1 MKYRKFGSLDW
12 NVSEI
17 GLGCWQIGA
26 DWGEVRED
34 KAKEVLKSSFENGV
48 NFFDTADVYGMGRS
62 EKFVGE
68 FIKSVSERI
77 YVATKAGRQINPH
90 VAEGYYNKELM
101 ESYVDQSLSNLNVET
116 IDLLQ
121 MHCPP
126 TEVYSS
132 DHTFDMLDHLV
143 SKGKIQHYGFSVQT
157 VDEALACIK
166 RPNTKSIQ
174 VIFNIFRQKP
184 AEKLF
189 EIAKEK
195 KVAIIV
201 RVPLA
206 SGLLTGK
213 FSKDSSF
220 APDDHRNYNINGD
233 AFDVGETFSG
243 VNFNKA
249 LDAVEDLKNIL
260 PTEITLSQL
269 SLRWILMHDAVSVV
283 IPGAKNKDH
292 VNLNTSSSNI
302 NDISSLMDKISNIY
316 TEYFFDDVHHR
327 W

>member
-1 MKYRKFGSLDW
+1 MKKRKFGKLDW
-12 NVSEI
+12 EVSEI

-26 DWGEVRED
+26 DWGNVSED
-34 KAKEVLKSSFENGV
+34 NAKEVLKSSFENGV

-90 VAEGYYNKELM
+90 VAEGYYDKALM

-132 DHTFDMLDHLV
+132 DKTFEMLDYLV
-143 SKGKIQHYGFSVQT
+143 NKGKIQNYGFSVQT
-157 VDEALACIK
+157 VDEALECVK

-184 AEKLF
+184 AEELF
-189 EIAKEK
+189 KIAKEK
-195 KVAIIV
+195 EIAIIV

-213 FSKDSSF
+213 FNKDSSF

-243 VNFNKA
+243 VNFTKA
-249 LDAVEDLKNIL
+249 LQAVDDLKNIL
-260 PTEITLSQL
+260 PDGMTLSQL
-269 SLRWILMHDAVSVV
+269 SLKWILMHDAVTVV
-283 IPGAKNKDH
+283 IPGAKNKGH
-292 VNLNTSSSNI
+292 VNLNTSSSEI
-302 NDISSLMDKISNIY
+302 EDISSLMNQINSVY
-316 TEYFFDDVHHR
+316 TKYFYDDVHHR

>member
-26 DWGEVRED
+26 DWGEVSED

-48 NFFDTADVYGMGRS
+48 NFFDTANVYGMGRS

-260 PTEITLSQL
+260 PTDITLSQL

-302 NDISSLMDKISNIY
+302 NEISFLMDKISNIY

>member
-34 KAKEVLKSSFENGV
+34 KAKEVLKSSFDNGV

-101 ESYVDQSLSNLNVET
+101 EYYVDQSLSNLNVET

-302 NDISSLMDKISNIY
+302 NEISSLMDKISNIY

>member
-249 LDAVEDLKNIL
+249 LDAVEDLKSIL
-260 PTEITLSQL
+260 PTDITLSQL

-302 NDISSLMDKISNIY
+302 NEISSLMDKISNIY

>member
-1 MKYRKFGSLDW
+1 MKFRKFGSLDW
-12 NVSEI
+12 KISEI

-26 DWGEVRED
+26 DWGNVSED
-34 KAKEVLKSSFENGV
+34 KAIEVLKSSFENGV
-48 NFFDTADVYGMGRS
+48 NFYDTADVYGDGRS
-62 EKFVGE
+62 EKLVGK
-68 FIKSVSERI
+68 FIKSISDRV
-77 YVATKAGRQINPH
+77 YVATKAGRRINPH
-90 VAEGYYNKELM
+90 VATGYFDKAQM
-101 ESYVDQSLSNLNVET
+101 ESFVDRSLYNLNIET

-132 DHTFDMLDHLV
+132 NHTFEMLDYLIG
-143 SKGKIQHYGFSVQT
+143 KGKIQNYGFSVETIDQ
-157 VDEALACIK
+157 ALECIK
-166 RPNTKSIQ
+166 RPNTKSVQ

-213 FSKDSSF
+213 FKKDSFF
-220 APDDHRNYNINGD
+220 ASDDHRNYNIKGE
-233 AFDVGETFSG
+233 AFDIGETFSG
-243 VNFNKA
+243 VNFDKA
-249 LDAVEDLKNIL
+249 LEAVNELKNIL
-260 PTEITLSQL
+260 PAGITLSQL
-269 SLRWILMHDAVSVV
+269 SLKWILMHDAVSVV

-292 VNLNTSSSNI
+292 VDLNTSSSELKEV
-302 NDISSLMDKISNIY
+302 SSLMNEINSIY
-316 TEYFFDDVHHR
+316 TKYFFNDVHHR

>member
-12 NVSEI
+12 NVSEV

-26 DWGEVRED
+26 DWGNVTED
-34 KAKEVLKSSFENGV
+34 SAQEILKSSFENGV

-90 VAEGYYNKELM
+90 VAEGYYDKALM

-132 DHTFDMLDHLV
+132 DKSFEMLDYLV
-143 SKGKIQHYGFSVQT
+143 GKGKIQNYGFSVQT
-157 VDEALACIK
+157 VDEALECIK

-189 EIAKEK
+189 QIAKEK
-195 KVAIIV
+195 KIAIIV

-213 FSKDSSF
+213 FNKDSSF
-220 APDDHRNYNINGD
+220 TPDDHRNYNINGD

-243 VNFNKA
+243 VNFNEA
-249 LDAVEDLKNIL
+249 LEAVKELKNLL
-260 PTEITLSQL
+260 PDGITLSQL
-269 SLRWILMHDAVSVV
+269 SLKWILMHDAVTVA
-283 IPGAKNKDH
+283 IPGAKNKEH
-292 VNLNTSSSNI
+292 VDLNTSSSGLDEVSPLMNQI
-302 NDISSLMDKISNIY
+302 NSIY
-316 TEYFFDDVHHR
+316 TKYFYDDVHHR

>member
-26 DWGEVRED
+26 DWGEVSED

-68 FIKSVSERI
+68 FIKSISERI

-260 PTEITLSQL
+260 PTDITLSQL

-302 NDISSLMDKISNIY
+302 NEISSLMDKISNIY

>member
-12 NVSEI
+12 NVSEV

-26 DWGEVRED
+26 DWGNVTED
-34 KAKEVLKSSFENGV
+34 SAQEILKSSYENGV

-68 FIKSVSERI
+68 FLKSVSERI

-90 VAEGYYNKELM
+90 VAEGYYDKALM

-132 DHTFDMLDHLV
+132 DKTFEMLDYLV
-143 SKGKIQHYGFSVQT
+143 NKGKIQNYGFSVQT
-157 VDEALACIK
+157 VDEALECVK

-184 AEKLF
+184 AEELF
-189 EIAKEK
+189 KIAKEK
-195 KVAIIV
+195 EIAIIV

-213 FSKDSSF
+213 FNKDSSF

-243 VNFNKA
+243 VNFTKA
-249 LDAVEDLKNIL
+249 LEAVDDLKNIL
-260 PTEITLSQL
+260 PDGMTLSQL
-269 SLRWILMHDAVSVV
+269 SLKWILMHDAVTVV
-283 IPGAKNKDH
+283 IPGAKNKEH
-292 VNLNTSSSNI
+292 VNLNTSSSEI
-302 NDISSLMDKISNIY
+302 EDISSLMNQINSVY
-316 TEYFFDDVHHR
+316 TKYFYDDVHHR

>member
-26 DWGEVRED
+26 DWGEVSED

-132 DHTFDMLDHLV
+132 GDTFEMLDYLV
-143 SKGKIQHYGFSVQT
+143 SKGKIQNYGFSVQT
-157 VDEALACIK
+157 VDEALECIK
-166 RPNTKSIQ
+166 FPHTKSIQ
-174 VIFNIFRQKP
+174 VIFNLFRQKP

-189 EIAKEK
+189 HIAKEK
-195 KVAIIV
+195 KIAIIV

-213 FSKDSSF
+213 FSKESSF
-220 APDDHRNYNINGD
+220 SPDDHRNYNINGD

-243 VNFNKA
+243 VNYNKA
-249 LDAVEDLKNIL
+249 LEAVDDLKKII
-260 PTEITLSQL
+260 PTGITLSQL

-283 IPGAKNKDH
+283 IPGAKNKNH
-292 VNLNTSSSNI
+292 VNSNTSSSEVNE
-302 NDISSLMDKISNIY
+302 ISSLMSEIQNIY
-316 TEYFFDDVHHR
+316 TKYFFDDVHHR

>member
-12 NVSEI
+12 NVSEV

-26 DWGEVRED
+26 DWGNVTED
-34 KAKEVLKSSFENGV
+34 KAQEILKSSFENGV

-90 VAEGYYNKELM
+90 VAKGYYDKDLM

-132 DHTFDMLDHLV
+132 DHTFEMLDYLV
-143 SKGKIQHYGFSVQT
+143 SKGKIQNYGFSVQT
-157 VDEALACIK
+157 VDEALECIK

-189 EIAKEK
+189 KIAKEK

-213 FSKDSSF
+213 FNKDSSF

-249 LDAVEDLKNIL
+249 LDAVEDLKNIYQKG
-260 PTEITLSQL
+260 ITLSQL
-269 SLRWILMHDAVSVV
+269 SLKWILMHDAVSVV

-292 VNLNTSSSNI
+292 VGLNTSSSNL
-302 NDISSLMDKISNIY
+302 DEISSLMNEINSVY
-316 TEYFFDDVHHR
+316 TKYFFDDVHHR

>member
-26 DWGEVRED
+26 DWGEVSED
-34 KAKEVLKSSFENGV
+34 KAKEVLKSSLENGV

-68 FIKSVSERI
+68 FIKSLSERI

-166 RPNTKSIQ
+166 RLNTKSIQ

-260 PTEITLSQL
+260 PTDITLSQL

-302 NDISSLMDKISNIY
+302 NEISSLMEKISNIY

>member
-1 MKYRKFGSLDW
+1 MKYRKFGPLDW
-12 NVSEI
+12 NVSEV

-26 DWGEVRED
+26 DWGNVTED
-34 KAKEVLKSSFENGV
+34 SAQEILKSSYENGV

-62 EKFVGE
+62 EKFVGD
-68 FIKSVSERI
+68 FLKSVSDRI

-90 VAEGYYNKELM
+90 VAEGYYDKALM
-101 ESYVDQSLSNLNVET
+101 ESYVDQSLLNLNVET

-132 DHTFDMLDHLV
+132 DNTFEMLDYLV
-143 SKGKIQHYGFSVQT
+143 SKGKIQNYGFSVQT
-157 VDEALACIK
+157 VDEALECIK

-189 EIAKEK
+189 KIAKEK

-213 FSKDSSF
+213 FNKDSSF

-249 LDAVEDLKNIL
+249 LEAVDELKNIL
-260 PTEITLSQL
+260 PEGITLSQL
-269 SLRWILMHDAVSVV
+269 SLKWILMHDAVSIV

-292 VNLNTSSSNI
+292 VALNTSASELNE
-302 NDISSLMDKISNIY
+302 ISSLMNEINSVY
-316 TEYFFDDVHHR
+316 TKYFFDDVHHR

>member
-12 NVSEI
+12 NVSEVS
-17 GLGCWQIGA
+17 LGCWQIGA
-26 DWGEVRED
+26 DWGNVSED
-34 KAKEVLKSSFENGV
+34 SAQEILKSSFENGV

-68 FIKSVSERI
+68 FLKSVSEKI

-90 VAEGYYNKELM
+90 LAEGYYDKVLM

-132 DHTFDMLDHLV
+132 DKTFEMLDYLV
-143 SKGKIQHYGFSVQT
+143 SKGKIQNYGFSVQT
-157 VDEALACIK
+157 VDEALECIK

-184 AEKLF
+184 AEELF
-189 EIAKEK
+189 KIAKEK
-195 KVAIIV
+195 EIAIIV

-213 FSKDSSF
+213 FNKDSSF

-249 LDAVEDLKNIL
+249 LEAVEELKNLI
-260 PTEITLSQL
+260 PEDITLSQL
-269 SLRWILMHDAVSVV
+269 SLKWILMHDAVTVV

-292 VNLNTSSSNI
+292 VDLNTSSSDI
-302 NDISSLMDKISNIY
+302 NEISSLMNQINSVY
-316 TEYFFDDVHHR
+316 TKYFFDDVHHR

>member
-34 KAKEVLKSSFENGV
+34 KAKEVLKSSFDNGV

-249 LDAVEDLKNIL
+249 LDAVEDLKSIL
-260 PTEITLSQL
+260 PTDITLSQL

-302 NDISSLMDKISNIY
+302 NEISSLMDKISNIY

>member
-12 NVSEI
+12 NVSEV

-26 DWGEVRED
+26 DWGNVTED
-34 KAKEVLKSSFENGV
+34 SAQEILKSSYENGV

-68 FIKSVSERI
+68 FLKSVSERI
-77 YVATKAGRQINPH
+77 YIATKAGRQINPH
-90 VAEGYYNKELM
+90 VAKGYYDKDLM
-101 ESYVDQSLSNLNVET
+101 ESYVNQSLSNLNVET

-132 DHTFDMLDHLV
+132 DNTFEMLDYLV
-143 SKGKIQHYGFSVQT
+143 SKGKIQNYGFSVQT
-157 VDEALACIK
+157 VDEALECIK

-189 EIAKEK
+189 KIAKEK

-213 FSKDSSF
+213 FNKDSSF

-249 LDAVEDLKNIL
+249 LEAVDELKNIL
-260 PTEITLSQL
+260 PEGITLSQL
-269 SLRWILMHDAVSVV
+269 SLKWILMHDAVSIV

-292 VNLNTSSSNI
+292 VGLNTFASELNE
-302 NDISSLMDKISNIY
+302 ISSLMNEINSVY
-316 TEYFFDDVHHR
+316 TKYFFDDVHHR

>member
-260 PTEITLSQL
+260 PTNITLSQL

-302 NDISSLMDKISNIY
+302 NEISSLMEKISNIY

>member
-249 LDAVEDLKNIL
+249 LDAVADLKSIL
-260 PTEITLSQL
+260 PTDITLSQL

-302 NDISSLMDKISNIY
+302 NEISSLMDKISNIY

>member
-26 DWGEVRED
+26 DWGNVSEE
-34 KAKEVLKSSFENGV
+34 KANEVLQSSFENGV
-48 NFFDTADVYGMGRS
+48 NFFDTADVYGDGRS
-62 EKFVGE
+62 EKLVGN
-68 FIKSVSERI
+68 FINSISERI
-77 YVATKAGRQINPH
+77 YVATKAGRRINPH
-90 VAEGYYNKELM
+90 VANGYYDKDLM
-101 ESYVDQSLSNLNVET
+101 ESFVDRSLSNLNIET

-132 DHTFDMLDHLV
+132 DHTFEMLDYLV
-143 SKGKIQHYGFSVQT
+143 GKGKIQNYGFSVET
-157 VDEALACIK
+157 VDQALECIK
-166 RPNTKSIQ
+166 KPQTKSIQ

-184 AEKLF
+184 AEELF
-189 EIAKEK
+189 KIAKEK

-206 SGLLTGK
+206 SGLLSGK
-213 FSKDSSF
+213 FDKNSSF

-243 VNFNKA
+243 VNYSKA
-249 LDAVEDLKNIL
+249 LEAVEALKNII
-260 PTEITLSQL
+260 PNEVTLSQL
-269 SLRWILMHDAVSVV
+269 SLKWILMHEAVSVV

-292 VNLNTSSSNI
+292 VDLNTASSEI
-302 NDISSLMDKISNIY
+302 KEISSLMNEISDIY
-316 TEYFFDDVHHR
+316 TKYFYDDVHHR

>member
-90 VAEGYYNKELM
+90 LAEGYYNKELM

-260 PTEITLSQL
+260 PTDITLSQL

-302 NDISSLMDKISNIY
+302 NEISSLMDKISNIY

>member
-26 DWGEVRED
+26 DWGNVSEE
-34 KAKEVLKSSFENGV
+34 KANEVLQSSFENGV
-48 NFFDTADVYGMGRS
+48 NFFDTADVYGDGRS
-62 EKFVGE
+62 EKFVGN
-68 FIKSVSERI
+68 FINSISERI

-90 VAEGYYNKELM
+90 VAKGYYDKDLM
-101 ESYVDQSLSNLNVET
+101 ESYVNQSLSNLNVET

-132 DHTFDMLDHLV
+132 DNTFEMLDYLV
-143 SKGKIQHYGFSVQT
+143 SKGKIQNYGFSVQT
-157 VDEALACIK
+157 VDEALECIK

-189 EIAKEK
+189 KIAKEK

-213 FSKDSSF
+213 FNKDSSF

-249 LDAVEDLKNIL
+249 LEAVDELKNIL
-260 PTEITLSQL
+260 PEGITLSQL
-269 SLRWILMHDAVSVV
+269 SLKWILMHDAVSIV
-283 IPGAKNKDH
+283 IPGAKNKYH
-292 VNLNTSSSNI
+292 VGLNTSASELNE
-302 NDISSLMDKISNIY
+302 ISSLMNEIY
-316 TEYFFDDVHHR
+316 SVYTKYFFDDVHHR

>member
-1 MKYRKFGSLDW
+1 MKFRKFGSLDW
-12 NVSEI
+12 NVSEVS
-17 GLGCWQIGA
+17 LGCWQIGA
-26 DWGEVRED
+26 DWGNVTKDSAQEI
-34 KAKEVLKSSFENGV
+34 LKSSYDNGV

-68 FIKSVSERI
+68 FLKSVSERI

-90 VAEGYYNKELM
+90 VAEGYYDKALM
-101 ESYVDQSLSNLNVET
+101 EYYVDQSLSNLNVET

-132 DHTFDMLDHLV
+132 DNTFEMLDYLV
-143 SKGKIQHYGFSVQT
+143 SKGKIQNYGFSVQT
-157 VDEALACIK
+157 VDEALECIK

-189 EIAKEK
+189 KIAKEK

-213 FSKDSSF
+213 FNKDSSF

-249 LDAVEDLKNIL
+249 LEAVDELKNIL
-260 PTEITLSQL
+260 PEGITLSQL
-269 SLRWILMHDAVSVV
+269 SLKWILMHDAVSIV

-292 VNLNTSSSNI
+292 VGLNTSSSELDN
-302 NDISSLMDKISNIY
+302 ISSLMNEINSVY
-316 TEYFFDDVHHR
+316 TKYFFDDVHHR

>member
-12 NVSEI
+12 NVSEV

-26 DWGEVRED
+26 DWGNVTED
-34 KAKEVLKSSFENGV
+34 SAQEILKSSYENGV

-68 FIKSVSERI
+68 FLKSVSERI

-90 VAEGYYNKELM
+90 VAKGYYDKDLM
-101 ESYVDQSLSNLNVET
+101 ESYVNQSLSNLNVET

-132 DHTFDMLDHLV
+132 DNTFEMLDYLV
-143 SKGKIQHYGFSVQT
+143 SKGKIQNYGFSVQT
-157 VDEALACIK
+157 VDEALECIK

-189 EIAKEK
+189 KIAKEK

-213 FSKDSSF
+213 FNKDSSF

-249 LDAVEDLKNIL
+249 LEAVDELKNIL
-260 PTEITLSQL
+260 PEGITLSQL
-269 SLRWILMHDAVSVV
+269 SLKWILMHDAVSIV

-292 VNLNTSSSNI
+292 VGLNTSSSEL
-302 NDISSLMDKISNIY
+302 DTISSLMTEINSVY
-316 TEYFFDDVHHR
+316 TKYFFDDVHHR

>member
-34 KAKEVLKSSFENGV
+34 KAKEVLKSSFDNGV

-90 VAEGYYNKELM
+90 VAKGYYNKELM

-260 PTEITLSQL
+260 PTDITLSQL

-302 NDISSLMDKISNIY
+302 NEISSLMDKISNIY